1 MAEIAKKRDA
11 ITAQGTQLAF
21 VHMSREEQAREFFAS
36 YGMADAERISDP
48 SRKLYKTFKLARGG
62 WRQFLAWNIFKRAFT
77 AGVINGHGL
86 GKLAGDAFQM
96 PGVFLIHQ
104 ARILRS
110 FVHQTVAD
118 RPNYGELGDAR

>member
-1 MAEIAKKRDA
+1 MAEIARKRDA
-11 ITAQGTQLAF
+11 ITARGTQLAF
-21 VHMSREEQAREFFAS
+21 VHMSREEQAMAFFAG
-36 YGMADAERISDP
+36 YGMIDAERVSDP
-48 SRKLYKTFKLARGG
+48 SRKLYRVFKLARGG
-62 WRQFLAWNIFKRAFT
+62 WRQFLVWNVFKRGFT

-110 FVHQTVAD
+110 FVHKTVAD
-118 RPNYGELGDAR
+118 RPNYAQLGEAR

>member
-11 ITAQGTQLAF
+11 ITAKGTQLAF
-21 VHMSREEQAREFFAS
+21 VHMSREEQAQEFFAK
-36 YGMADAERISDP
+36 YGMAGAERVSDP
-48 SRKLYKTFKLARGG
+48 TRKLYKTFKLVRGG

-96 PGVFLIHQ
+96 PGVFLIHKDT
-104 ARILRS
+104 ILRS
-110 FVHQTVAD
+110 FVHPTVAD
-118 RPNYGELGDAR
+118 RPNYGELGDVR